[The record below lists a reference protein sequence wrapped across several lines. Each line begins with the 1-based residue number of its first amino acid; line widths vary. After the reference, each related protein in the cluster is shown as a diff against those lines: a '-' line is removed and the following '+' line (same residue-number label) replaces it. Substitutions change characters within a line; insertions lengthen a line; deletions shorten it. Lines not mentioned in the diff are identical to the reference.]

1 MAVEVN
7 GDGGGPGL
15 DVLLLAGRLG
25 LDDDGWPLGPLLDR
39 LATRGIAPRVLCASL
54 GRAEAEE
61 RIVAMPSLN
70 HRWLKF
76 LAARR
81 LPRDAEFKRP
91 RVLHSVHQEMAE
103 TALALAESWGIPYV
117 QTIDDFLVL
126 DEGLRVS
133 RRWLSALV
141 VSSGELAEALVGT
154 LAAPRDRVTV
164 IPPGIAAEP
173 PLPRDGVWRVP
184 VIGAAG
190 PPLEETGFSTFL
202 DAARI
207 VLANGRDV
215 EFLIAGQGGEATELR
230 RRALALGIQE
240 RVTVADLPAVGERFW
255 SALDLYCQPSLVPSS
270 GRALTLALARGVP
283 SVASNVQGLRGL
295 IQPGRSGLLAAPGDA
310 AALADAVTHLIDH
323 PEHALAL
330 GRAARERIL
339 ARFSLDAE
347 ADRLAALYRRCAEVP
362 VETDRGG
369 LKSP

>member
-7 GDGGGPGL
+7 GEGGGPGL

-39 LATRGIAPRVLCASL
+39 LTTRGIAPRVLCASL
-54 GRAEAEE
+54 GRVEAEA

-70 HRWLKF
+70 HRWLKH
-76 LAARR
+76 LTARR

-103 TALALAESWGIPYV
+103 TALSLAEAWGIPYI
-117 QTIDDFLVL
+117 QTIDDFLIL

-173 PLPRDGVWRVP
+173 PFPRDGAWRVP

-190 PPLEETGFSTFL
+190 PPSDETGFSTFL

-207 VLANGRDV
+207 VLASGRDA
-215 EFLIAGQGGEATELR
+215 EFLIAGQGGETTELR
-230 RRALALGIQE
+230 RRALTLGIQE
-240 RVTVADLPAVGERFW
+240 RVTVADLPVIGERFW
-255 SALDLYCQPSLVPSS
+255 SALDLYCQPSLAPSS
-270 GRALTLALARGVP
+270 GRTLTLALARGVP
-283 SVASNVQGLRGL
+283 SIASNIQGLRGL
-295 IQPGRSGLLAAPGDA
+295 IQSGQSGLFAAPGDA
-310 AALADAVTHLIDH
+310 SALADAITHLIDH
-323 PEHALAL
+323 PDRALAL
-330 GRAARERIL
+330 GLTARERVL
-339 ARFSLDAE
+339 ARFNLDAE
-347 ADRLAALYRRCAEVP
+347 ADHLADLYRRCAELP
-362 VETDRGG
+362 EESERRAG
-369 LKSP
+369 S